1 MSQVISVL
9 FLTLLAISSCG
20 SGGNLTKPNS
30 RTYGDFLY
38 DSISNIKIYCYCCN
52 FTQYEVNGDTA
63 STTYCTSSFP
73 RSAAS
78 IMEESTLV
86 KEVQSFQ
93 ADSIFKNLLG
103 KDQLISVDSL
113 ENVLVDARMAIEV
126 TYTNGYSDTVVV
138 NGSGRIILNRKYIL
152 HYKSFKTSMRRLVAG
167 T

>member
-1 MSQVISVL
+1 
-9 FLTLLAISSCG
+9 
-20 SGGNLTKPNS
+20 
-30 RTYGDFLY
+30 
-38 DSISNIKIYCYCCN
+38 
-52 FTQYEVNGDTA
+52 
-63 STTYCTSSFP
+63 
-73 RSAAS
+73 
-78 IMEESTLV
+78 MEESTLV